1 MEMDFID
8 KLQKVDDVLAKFDDI
23 TAGMADTVRKE
34 SGVSSAEN
42 MKAELSKIVEENRLL
57 SIGIIGR
64 VKAGKSS
71 LLNSLFFGGKEL
83 LPKAA
88 TPMTAA
94 LTVIRYAENPSAEVE
109 LFTKTDVATLQK
121 EHDDF
126 IALRK
131 KMIAEETEKAAE
143 REKKRNQ
150 PVDASRIE
158 RTVDNSLK
166 DNPKQGSYDQY
177 ERMQKS
183 GIMESVYSASFKET
197 MPIEAGSLDDLMG
210 KLGEYVS
217 ANGKYMPF
225 TKSVVLNLN
234 IPELKD
240 IQIVDTPGVNDP
252 VKSREKRTE
261 DYLGECDVVFVVS
274 PAGEFLSKEDLDLMA
289 HISSRKGVQEVFL
302 VASRSDQQLYGS
314 IKDDANGQLLEAVNL
329 IKSQLSSQAK
339 EVFTQ
344 KKKQN
349 PECAEM
355 YDKLINNMKNRVVI
369 TSSICNAL
377 LQHIDDRSSWDEDME
392 FAFSRL
398 AEEYPDYFDGSS
410 YQESLKKL
418 SGISKVKDDIAE
430 VRSMKDE
437 IIEKRQVEYTTK
449 QRQNVDSFF
458 CGIKSAVQEG
468 KNRLEST
475 DAAQLKAQKASKE
488 KLRAAASVDVDN
500 AFEESVYQFK
510 AELSSTLKANSRN
523 LFDEVS
529 DFSQY
534 EKHETKSRQVEKT
547 IIKGTGFLNLISFGR
562 WGNETVYTTENY
574 DVHTLQT
581 SPIKSKLNSTV
592 QSLQEDLI
600 DAAEKAVF
608 EWRASV
614 QSKTLSA
621 LRESVGDD
629 DIDIPLLKTSIRKVV
644 GNMKI
649 PAFNLSSQKFTSG
662 HSGVLKDEDQINE
675 FMEAAEEYRDNLRS
689 TYSSQIRT
697 FLNEMES
704 SAKKDRLSDL
714 LFGSMDK
721 ELSELEKQIAN
732 KESTLKRYC
741 DCLAALETLE

>member
-1 MEMDFID
+1 MEMDFIE
-8 KLQKVDDVLAKFDDI
+8 KLQKIDDVVAKFDDI
-23 TAGMADTVRKE
+23 TAGVADIVRKE

-42 MKAELSKIVEENRLL
+42 MRAELSKIAEENRLL

-94 LTVIRYAENPSAEVE
+94 LTVIRYAEKASAEVE

-126 IALRK
+126 LTLRK
-131 KMIAEETEKAAE
+131 KMIAEETEKATE
-143 REKKRNQ
+143 RAKKRNQ

-183 GIMESVYSASFKET
+183 GIMESLYSASFEET

-210 KLGEYVS
+210 KLGDYVS
-217 ANGKYMPF
+217 ANGRYMPF

-289 HISSRKGVQEVFL
+289 HISGKKGVQEVFL

-339 EVFTQ
+339 DVFVQ

-355 YDKLINNMKNRVVI
+355 YDKLINNMENRVVI
-369 TSSICNAL
+369 TSSICDAL
-377 LQHIDDRSSWDEDME
+377 LQHIDDRSAWDEDMK

-410 YQESLKKL
+410 YQESLKNL
-418 SGISKVKDDIAE
+418 SGVSKVKDDIAD

-437 IIEKRQVEYTTK
+437 IIEKRQAEYTAK

-458 CGIKSAVQEG
+458 GGIKSAVQEG
-468 KNRLEST
+468 RNRLEDT
-475 DAAQLKAQKASKE
+475 DAAQLKAQKESKE

-510 AELSSTLKANSRN
+510 TELSSTLKANSRN

-534 EKHETKSRQVEKT
+534 EKSETKTQQVSHT
-547 IIKGTGFLNLISFGR
+547 RVKGTGFLNWISGGR
-562 WGNETVYTTENY
+562 WGNETYYTTETY
-574 DVHTLQT
+574 EIHTLQT
-581 SPIKSKLNSTV
+581 APIKSKLNSTV

-649 PAFNLSSQKFTSG
+649 PSFNLSSQKFTSG
-662 HSGVLKDEDQINE
+662 HSGVLKDEEQISE

-689 TYSSQIRT
+689 AYSSQIRT

>member
-1 MEMDFID
+1 MELDFIE
-8 KLQKVDDVLAKFDDI
+8 KLQKIDDVVAKFDDI

-42 MKAELSKIVEENRLL
+42 MRAELSKIAEENRLL

-109 LFTKTDVATLQK
+109 LFTKTDIVTLQK

-126 IALRK
+126 LALRK
-131 KMIAEETEKAAE
+131 KMIAEETEKASE
-143 REKKRNQ
+143 RAKKRNQ
-150 PVDASRIE
+150 PIDASRIE

-183 GIMESVYSASFKET
+183 GIMESFYSASFKEI

-210 KLGEYVS
+210 KLGDYVS
-217 ANGKYMPF
+217 ANGLYMPF

-289 HISSRKGVQEVFL
+289 HISSKKGVQEVFL
-302 VASRSDQQLYGS
+302 LASRSDQQLYGS

-329 IKSQLSSQAK
+329 IKCQLSSQAK

-355 YDKLINNMKNRVVI
+355 YDKLINNMENRVVI
-369 TSSICNAL
+369 TSSICDAL

-410 YQESLKKL
+410 YQESLKNL
-418 SGISKVKDDIAE
+418 SAISKVMDDIAE

-468 KNRLEST
+468 KNRLEDT
-475 DAAQLKAQKASKE
+475 DAAQLKAQKESKE
-488 KLRAAASVDVDN
+488 KLRTAASVDVDN

-510 AELSSTLKANSRN
+510 SELSSTLKANSRN

-534 EKHETKSRQVEKT
+534 EKHETKSRRVGHT
-547 IIKGTGFLNLISFGR
+547 IIKGTGFLNLISGGR

-581 SPIKSKLNSTV
+581 APIKSKLNSTV

-649 PAFNLSSQKFTSG
+649 PSFNLSSQKFTSG
-662 HSGVLKDEDQINE
+662 HSGVLKDEEQISE

-689 TYSSQIRT
+689 AYSSQIRT
-697 FLNEMES
+697 FLSEMET

-721 ELSELEKQIAN
+721 ELSELEKQIVN
-732 KESTLKRYC
+732 KESTLKRYN

>member
-1 MEMDFID
+1 MEMDFIE
-8 KLQKVDDVLAKFDDI
+8 KLQKIDDVVAKFDDI

-42 MKAELSKIVEENRLL
+42 MRAELSKIAEENRLL

-109 LFTKTDVATLQK
+109 LFTKTDIVTLQK

-126 IALRK
+126 LALRK
-131 KMIAEETEKAAE
+131 KMIAEETEKASE
-143 REKKRNQ
+143 RAKKRNQ
-150 PVDASRIE
+150 PIDASRIE

-183 GIMESVYSASFKET
+183 GIMESFYSASFKEI

-210 KLGEYVS
+210 KLGDYVS
-217 ANGKYMPF
+217 ANGLYMPF

-289 HISSRKGVQEVFL
+289 HISSKKGVQEVFL
-302 VASRSDQQLYGS
+302 LASRSDQQLYGS

-329 IKSQLSSQAK
+329 IKCQLSSQAK

-355 YDKLINNMKNRVVI
+355 YDKLINNMENRVVI
-369 TSSICNAL
+369 TSSICDAL

-410 YQESLKKL
+410 YQESLKNL
-418 SGISKVKDDIAE
+418 SAISKVMDDIAE

-468 KNRLEST
+468 KNRLEDT
-475 DAAQLKAQKASKE
+475 DAAQLKAQKESKE
-488 KLRAAASVDVDN
+488 KLRTAASVDVDN

-510 AELSSTLKANSRN
+510 SELSSTLKANSRN

-534 EKHETKSRQVEKT
+534 EKHETKSRRVGHT
-547 IIKGTGFLNLISFGR
+547 IIKGTGFLNLISGGR

-581 SPIKSKLNSTV
+581 APIKSKLNSTV

-649 PAFNLSSQKFTSG
+649 PSFNLSSQKFTSG
-662 HSGVLKDEDQINE
+662 HSGVLKDEEQISE

-689 TYSSQIRT
+689 AYSSQIRT
-697 FLNEMES
+697 FLSEMET

-721 ELSELEKQIAN
+721 ELSELEKQIVN
-732 KESTLKRYC
+732 KESTLKRYN

>member
-1 MEMDFID
+1 MDFID
-8 KLQKVDDVLAKFDDI
+8 RLQKIDDVVAKFDDI

-42 MKAELSKIVEENRLL
+42 MRAELSKIAEENRLL

-94 LTVIRYAENPSAEVE
+94 LTVIRYAENASAEVE

-126 IALRK
+126 LALRK

-143 REKKRNQ
+143 RAKKRNQ
-150 PVDASRIE
+150 SVDKSRIE

-289 HISSRKGVQEVFL
+289 HTSGKKGVQEVFL

-314 IKDDANGQLLEAVNL
+314 IKDDSKGQLIEAVNL
-329 IKSQLSSQAK
+329 IRGQLSSQAK

-349 PECAEM
+349 PESAEM
-355 YDKLINNMKNRVVI
+355 YDKLIGNMENRVVI
-369 TSSICNAL
+369 TSSICESL
-377 LQHIDDRSSWDEDME
+377 WQHIDDRSSWDEDMK

-398 AEEYPDYFDGSS
+398 LEEYPDYFDENASK
-410 YQESLKKL
+410 ESLKSI
-418 SGISKVKDDIAE
+418 SGVSKVKDDIAE

-437 IIEKRQVEYTTK
+437 IIAKRQAEYTAK
-449 QRQNVDSFF
+449 QRQNVDSFLR
-458 CGIKSAVQEG
+458 GIKSAVQEG

-510 AELSSTLKANSRN
+510 TELSSTLKANTRN
-523 LFDEVS
+523 LFDKVS

-534 EKHETKSRQVEKT
+534 EKHETKTKEVPHTRV
-547 IIKGTGFLNLISFGR
+547 KGTGFLNWISGGR
-562 WGNETVYTTENY
+562 WGNETYYTTESY
-574 DVHTLQT
+574 EIHTLQT
-581 SPIKSKLNSTV
+581 APIKSNLNNIM
-592 QSLQEDLI
+592 QSFKEDLI
-600 DAAEKAVF
+600 DCAEKAVF
-608 EWRASV
+608 EWRSLV

-644 GNMKI
+644 GNMQI
-649 PAFNLSSQKFTSG
+649 PSISLSSQKFTSEY
-662 HSGVLKDEDQINE
+662 SGVLRDEDKIYE
-675 FMEAAEEYRDNLRS
+675 FLEAAADYRDNLRS
-689 TYSSQIRT
+689 AYSSQIRD
-697 FLNEMES
+697 FLSEMES
-704 SAKKDRLSDL
+704 SAKKERLSDL
-714 LFGSMDK
+714 LFSNMDK

>member
-1 MEMDFID
+1 MDFID
-8 KLQKVDDVLAKFDDI
+8 RLQKIDDVVAKFDDI

-42 MKAELSKIVEENRLL
+42 MRAELSKIAEENRLL

-94 LTVIRYAENPSAEVE
+94 LTVIRYAENASAEVE

-126 IALRK
+126 LALRK

-143 REKKRNQ
+143 RAKKRNQ
-150 PVDASRIE
+150 SVDKSRIE

-289 HISSRKGVQEVFL
+289 HTSGKKGVQEVFL

-314 IKDDANGQLLEAVNL
+314 IKDDSKGQLIEAVNL
-329 IKSQLSSQAK
+329 IRGQLSSQAK
-339 EVFTQ
+339 KVFTQ

-349 PECAEM
+349 PESAEM
-355 YDKLINNMKNRVVI
+355 YDKLIGNMENRVVI
-369 TSSICNAL
+369 TSSICESL
-377 LQHIDDRSSWDEDME
+377 WQHIDDRSSWDEDMK

-398 AEEYPDYFDGSS
+398 LEEYPDYFDENASK
-410 YQESLKKL
+410 ESLKSI
-418 SGISKVKDDIAE
+418 SGVSKVKDDIAE

-437 IIEKRQVEYTTK
+437 IIAKRQAEYTAK
-449 QRQNVDSFF
+449 QRQNVDSFLR
-458 CGIKSAVQEG
+458 GIKSAVQEG

-510 AELSSTLKANSRN
+510 TELSSTLKANTRN
-523 LFDEVS
+523 LFDKVS

-534 EKHETKSRQVEKT
+534 EKHETKTKKVAHTRV
-547 IIKGTGFLNLISFGR
+547 KGTGFLNWISGGR
-562 WGNETVYTTENY
+562 WGNETYYTTESY
-574 DVHTLQT
+574 EIHTLQT
-581 SPIKSKLNSTV
+581 APIKSNLNNIM
-592 QSLQEDLI
+592 QSFKEDLI
-600 DAAEKAVF
+600 DCAEKAVF
-608 EWRASV
+608 EWRSLV

-644 GNMKI
+644 GNMQI
-649 PAFNLSSQKFTSG
+649 PSISLSSQKFTSEY
-662 HSGVLKDEDQINE
+662 SGVLRDEDKIYE
-675 FMEAAEEYRDNLRS
+675 FLEAAADYRDNLRS
-689 TYSSQIRT
+689 AYSSQIRA
-697 FLNEMES
+697 FLSEMES
-704 SAKKDRLSDL
+704 SAKKERLSDL
-714 LFGSMDK
+714 LFGNMDK

>member
-1 MEMDFID
+1 MEMDFIE
-8 KLQKVDDVLAKFDDI
+8 KLQKIDDVVAKFDDI

-42 MKAELSKIVEENRLL
+42 MRAELSKIAEENRLL

-109 LFTKTDVATLQK
+109 LFTKTDVVTLQK

-126 IALRK
+126 LVLRK
-131 KMIAEETEKAAE
+131 KMITEETEKATE
-143 REKKRNQ
+143 RAKKRNQ
-150 PVDASRIE
+150 PIDASRIE

-183 GIMESVYSASFKET
+183 GIMESLYSASFTET

-210 KLGEYVS
+210 KLGDYVS
-217 ANGKYMPF
+217 ANGRYMPF

-289 HISSRKGVQEVFL
+289 HISGKKGVQEVFL

-339 EVFTQ
+339 DVFVQ

-355 YDKLINNMKNRVVI
+355 YDKLINNMENRVVI
-369 TSSICNAL
+369 TSSICDAL
-377 LQHIDDRSSWDEDME
+377 LQHIDDRSAWDEDMK

-418 SGISKVKDDIAE
+418 SGVSKVKDDIAD

-437 IIEKRQVEYTTK
+437 IIEKRQAEYTAK

-458 CGIKSAVQEG
+458 GGIKSAVQEG
-468 KNRLEST
+468 RNRLEDT
-475 DAAQLKAQKASKE
+475 DAAQLKAQKESKE

-510 AELSSTLKANSRN
+510 AELSSILKANSRN

-534 EKHETKSRQVEKT
+534 EKHETKSRRVGHT
-547 IIKGTGFLNLISFGR
+547 IIKGTGFLNWISGGR

-581 SPIKSKLNSTV
+581 APIKSKLNSTV

-649 PAFNLSSQKFTSG
+649 PSFNLSSQKFTSG
-662 HSGVLKDEDQINE
+662 YSGVLKDEVQISE

-689 TYSSQIRT
+689 AYSSQIRT
-697 FLNEMES
+697 FLSEMET

-732 KESTLKRYC
+732 KESTLKRYN

>member
-1 MEMDFID
+1 MEMDFIE
-8 KLQKVDDVLAKFDDI
+8 KLQKIDDVVAKFDDI

-42 MKAELSKIVEENRLL
+42 MRAELSKIAEENRLL

-109 LFTKTDVATLQK
+109 LFTKTDIVTLQK

-126 IALRK
+126 LALRK
-131 KMIAEETEKAAE
+131 KMIAEETEKASE
-143 REKKRNQ
+143 RAKKRNQ
-150 PVDASRIE
+150 PIDASRIE

-183 GIMESVYSASFKET
+183 GIMESFYSASFKEI

-210 KLGEYVS
+210 KLGDYVS
-217 ANGKYMPF
+217 ANGRYMPF

-289 HISSRKGVQEVFL
+289 HISGKKGVQEVFL
-302 VASRSDQQLYGS
+302 LASRSDQQLYGS

-329 IKSQLSSQAK
+329 IKCQLSSQAK

-355 YDKLINNMKNRVVI
+355 YDKLINNMENRVVI
-369 TSSICNAL
+369 TSSICDAL

-410 YQESLKKL
+410 YQESLKNL
-418 SGISKVKDDIAE
+418 SAISKVMDDIAE

-468 KNRLEST
+468 KNRLEDT
-475 DAAQLKAQKASKE
+475 DAAQLKAQKESKE
-488 KLRAAASVDVDN
+488 KLRTAASVDVDN

-510 AELSSTLKANSRN
+510 SELSSTLKANSRN

-534 EKHETKSRQVEKT
+534 EKHETKSRRVGHT
-547 IIKGTGFLNLISFGR
+547 IIKGTGFLNLISGGR

-581 SPIKSKLNSTV
+581 APIKSKLNSTV

-649 PAFNLSSQKFTSG
+649 PSFNLSSQKFTSG
-662 HSGVLKDEDQINE
+662 HSGVLKDEEQISE

-689 TYSSQIRT
+689 AYSSQIRT
-697 FLNEMES
+697 FLSEMET
-704 SAKKDRLSDL
+704 SAKKDILSDL

-732 KESTLKRYC
+732 KESTLKRYN

>member
-1 MEMDFID
+1 VD
-8 KLQKVDDVLAKFDDI
+8 K
-23 TAGMADTVRKE
+23 
-34 SGVSSAEN
+34 
-42 MKAELSKIVEENRLL
+42 
-57 SIGIIGR
+57 
-64 VKAGKSS
+64 
-71 LLNSLFFGGKEL
+71 
-83 LPKAA
+83 
-88 TPMTAA
+88 
-94 LTVIRYAENPSAEVE
+94 
-109 LFTKTDVATLQK
+109 
-121 EHDDF
+121 
-126 IALRK
+126 
-131 KMIAEETEKAAE
+131 
-143 REKKRNQ
+143 
-150 PVDASRIE
+150 SRIE

-289 HISSRKGVQEVFL
+289 HISGKKGVQEVFL

-314 IKDDANGQLLEAVNL
+314 IKDDSKGQLLEAVNL
-329 IKSQLSSQAK
+329 IRGQLSSQAK

-344 KKKQN
+344 KTKQN
-349 PECAEM
+349 PESAEM
-355 YDKLINNMKNRVVI
+355 YDKLIGNMENRVVI
-369 TSSICNAL
+369 TSSICESL
-377 LQHIDDRSSWDEDME
+377 LQHIDDRSSWDEDMK
-392 FAFSRL
+392 FAYSRL
-398 AEEYPDYFDGSS
+398 SEEYPDYFDENASK
-410 YQESLKKL
+410 ESLKSI
-418 SGISKVKDDIAE
+418 SGVSKVKDDIVE

-437 IIEKRQVEYTTK
+437 IIAKRQAEYTAK
-449 QRQNVDSFF
+449 QRQNVDSFLR
-458 CGIKSAVQEG
+458 GIKSAVQEG

-510 AELSSTLKANSRN
+510 TELSSTLKANTRN
-523 LFDEVS
+523 LFDKVS

-534 EKHETKSRQVEKT
+534 EKHETKTKEVAHTRV
-547 IIKGTGFLNLISFGR
+547 KGTGFLNWISGGR
-562 WGNETVYTTENY
+562 WGNETYYTTKSYE
-574 DVHTLQT
+574 VHTLQT
-581 SPIKSKLNSTV
+581 APIKSNLNNIMQTF
-592 QSLQEDLI
+592 QEDLI
-600 DAAEKAVF
+600 DCAEKAVF
-608 EWRASV
+608 EWRSSV
-614 QSKTLSA
+614 QSKTISA
-621 LRESVGDD
+621 LRDSVGDD
-629 DIDIPLLKTSIRKVV
+629 DIDISLLKTSIRKVV
-644 GNMKI
+644 GNMQI
-649 PAFNLSSQKFTSG
+649 PSISLSSQKFTSEY
-662 HSGVLKDEDQINE
+662 SGVLTGEDKIYE
-675 FMEAAEEYRDNLRS
+675 FLEAAAEYRDNLRS

-697 FLNEMES
+697 FLSEMES
-704 SAKKDRLSDL
+704 SAKKERLSDL
-714 LFGSMDK
+714 LFGNMDK

>member
-8 KLQKVDDVLAKFDDI
+8 KLQKVDDVVAKFDDI
-23 TAGMADTVRKE
+23 TAGMADTIRKE

-71 LLNSLFFGGKEL
+71 LLNSLFFGGKEF

-143 REKKRNQ
+143 RAKKRNQ

-158 RTVDNSLK
+158 NMIDKALK
-166 DNPKQGSYDQY
+166 DTSKKGCYDQY
-177 ERMQKS
+177 EQMVKS
-183 GIMESVYSASFKET
+183 GIMESLYSASFKET

-210 KLGEYVS
+210 KLGDYVS
-217 ANGKYMPF
+217 ANGRYMPF

-289 HISSRKGVQEVFL
+289 HISGKKGVQEVFL
-302 VASRSDQQLYGS
+302 AASRSDQQLYGS

-339 EVFTQ
+339 EVFIQ

-355 YDKLINNMKNRVVI
+355 YDKLINNMEKRVVI
-369 TSSICNAL
+369 TSSICDAL
-377 LQHIDDRSSWDEDME
+377 LQHIDDRSSWDEDMK

-398 AEEYPDYFDGSS
+398 GEEYPDYFDGSS
-410 YQESLKKL
+410 YQESLKNL
-418 SGISKVKDDIAE
+418 SGVSKVKDNIAD
-430 VRSMKDE
+430 VRSIKDE
-437 IIEKRQVEYTTK
+437 IIEKRQAEYTAK

-458 CGIKSAVQEG
+458 GGIKSAVQES
-468 KNRLEST
+468 KNRLEDT
-475 DAAQLKAQKASKE
+475 DAAQLKAQKESKE

-510 AELSSTLKANSRN
+510 TELSSTLKANSRN

-534 EKHETKSRQVEKT
+534 EKHETKSRKVGQT
-547 IIKGTGFLNLISFGR
+547 IIKGTGFLNWISGGR
-562 WGNETVYTTENY
+562 WGNETVYTMENY

-581 SPIKSKLNSTV
+581 APIKSKLNSTV
-592 QSLQEDLI
+592 QSLH
-600 DAAEKAVF
+600 KMYGPTGVY
-608 EWRASV
+608 
-614 QSKTLSA
+614 
-621 LRESVGDD
+621 
-629 DIDIPLLKTSIRKVV
+629 RK
-644 GNMKI
+644 I
-649 PAFNLSSQKFTSG
+649 
-662 HSGVLKDEDQINE
+662 
-675 FMEAAEEYRDNLRS
+675 
-689 TYSSQIRT
+689 
-697 FLNEMES
+697 
-704 SAKKDRLSDL
+704 
-714 LFGSMDK
+714 
-721 ELSELEKQIAN
+721 
-732 KESTLKRYC
+732 
-741 DCLAALETLE
+741 

>member
-1 MEMDFID
+1 MEMDFIE
-8 KLQKVDDVLAKFDDI
+8 KLQKIDDVVAKFDDI

-42 MKAELSKIVEENRLL
+42 MRAELSKIAEENRLL

-109 LFTKTDVATLQK
+109 LFTKTDVVTLQK

-126 IALRK
+126 LVLRK
-131 KMIAEETEKAAE
+131 KMIAEETEKATE
-143 REKKRNQ
+143 RAKKRNQ
-150 PVDASRIE
+150 PIDASRIE

-183 GIMESVYSASFKET
+183 GIMESFYSASFKEI

-210 KLGEYVS
+210 KLGDYVS
-217 ANGKYMPF
+217 ANGRYMPF

-289 HISSRKGVQEVFL
+289 HISGKKGVQEVFL
-302 VASRSDQQLYGS
+302 LASRSDQQLYGS

-329 IKSQLSSQAK
+329 IKCQLSSQAK

-355 YDKLINNMKNRVVI
+355 YDKLINNMENRVVI
-369 TSSICNAL
+369 TSSICDAL

-410 YQESLKKL
+410 YQESLKYL
-418 SGISKVKDDIAE
+418 SAISKVMDDIAE

-458 CGIKSAVQEG
+458 CGIKSAVQEC
-468 KNRLEST
+468 KNRLEDT
-475 DAAQLKAQKASKE
+475 DAAQLKAQKESKE
-488 KLRAAASVDVDN
+488 KLRTAASVDVDN

-510 AELSSTLKANSRN
+510 SELSSTLKANSRN

-534 EKHETKSRQVEKT
+534 EKHETKSRRVGHT
-547 IIKGTGFLNLISFGR
+547 IIKGTGFLNWLSGGR

-581 SPIKSKLNSTV
+581 APIKSKLNSTV

-621 LRESVGDD
+621 LRESIGDD

-649 PAFNLSSQKFTSG
+649 PSFNLSSQKFTSG
-662 HSGVLKDEDQINE
+662 HSGVLKDEEQISE

-689 TYSSQIRT
+689 AYSSQIRT
-697 FLNEMES
+697 FLSEMET

-732 KESTLKRYC
+732 KESTLKRYN